1 MVDTLLTNPLLL
13 FVVAARGYPLGRLR
27 LLGML
32 GSATALTAG
41 VAWAPGLAPASGAAT
56 GRPWIGYR
64 PVAKIVLA
72 QALLSAGGA

>member
-1 MVDTLLTNPLLL
+1 MVDALLTNPLLL

-41 VAWAPGLAPASGAAT
+41 VAWAPASGAAT